1 MGRKN
6 EAVKIACENRMARHD
21 YFIHEVMEAGIEL
34 QGTEVK
40 SLRAGKANLK
50 DSYAEIRNGEIFVQN
65 MHISPYEQGNIFNHD
80 PLRRRR
86 LLLHKAEILCGDG
99 TNEAF
104 LRKCGIE
111 TTGAVAALTGI
122 DEENVLIGMYIRKT
136 WPKVKVITKVNRTS
150 FQSIIDS
157 MDLGSV
163 FNPRNSASNLICRYV
178 RTMQNSGS
186 SSQGR
191 LWHPTAAQAKAYAS
205 GAAAQR
211 GWTSYDWTCLDK
223 LWTRESRWLWYAEN
237 AKTGAYGIP
246 QSLPASKMAEFGA
259 NYRDDGAVQI
269 DWGLAYIA
277 RRYGS
282 PSKAWERSEQIGWY

>member
-1 MGRKN
+1 MS
-6 EAVKIACENRMARHD
+6 ALSVFTA
-21 YFIHEVMEAGIEL
+21 YF
-34 QGTEVK
+34 
-40 SLRAGKANLK
+40 
-50 DSYAEIRNGEIFVQN
+50 
-65 MHISPYEQGNIFNHD
+65 GNI
-80 PLRRRR
+80 
-86 LLLHKAEILCGDG
+86 GYSG
-99 TNEAF
+99 
-104 LRKCGIE
+104 
-111 TTGAVAALTGI
+111 
-122 DEENVLIGMYIRKT
+122 
-136 WPKVKVITKVNRTS
+136 
-150 FQSIIDS
+150 
-157 MDLGSV
+157 
-163 FNPRNSASNLICRYV
+163 NSG
-178 RTMQNSGS
+178 NSGS